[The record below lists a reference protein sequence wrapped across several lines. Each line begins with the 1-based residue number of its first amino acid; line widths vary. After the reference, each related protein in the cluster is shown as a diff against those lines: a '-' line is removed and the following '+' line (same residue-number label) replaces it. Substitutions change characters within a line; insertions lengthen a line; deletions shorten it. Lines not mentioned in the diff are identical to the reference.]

1 MTRMATAWRSPTAVA
16 LLLALG
22 LVLTFGLSLMAGK
35 VWVPA
40 SAWFGHDTGWWI
52 IVQLRLPR
60 AILAMAIG
68 AALGLSGAVLQGYLR
83 NPLADPTLVGVAS
96 TAALGAVAA
105 IFFGFALVPFAIF
118 GCAMAGAALAVLLLA
133 FLVGRSGSAI
143 AFILAGMVLSSLS
156 GSLTAF
162 LISIAPNPF
171 ATSEI
176 VSWLMGALTDRG
188 FDDVA
193 MALPFIAL
201 GMALLACSAP
211 ALDLLSLGEDAARS
225 LGLATGRLQALIVA
239 GLALAVG
246 ACVAVSGVVGFVG
259 LIVPHLI
266 RPLVGQRPSA
276 LLLPSALGGALLLLA
291 ADSLVRLSPG
301 AGEIRLGIAMALIGT
316 PFFFLLLVDMRRRT
330 SWL

>member
-1 MTRMATAWRSPTAVA
+1 MMSRNLGVT
-16 LLLALG
+16 LLLAFACIAM
-22 LVLTFGLSLMAGK
+22 FGLSLMAGK
-35 VWVPA
+35 VWVPF
-40 SAWFGHDTGWWI
+40 SAWFGDDTGWWI
-52 IVQLRLPR
+52 ILELRLPR
-60 AILAMAIG
+60 AILAAAIG

-96 TAALGAVAA
+96 TAALGAVGA
-105 IFFGFALVPFAIF
+105 IFFGFALSPFAIF
-118 GCAMAGAALAVLLLA
+118 GSAMAGAALAVLLLA
-133 FLVGRSGSAI
+133 FLVGRSGNAI

-176 VSWLMGALTDRG
+176 ISWLMGALTDRS
-188 FDDVA
+188 FDDVT
-193 MALPFIAL
+193 MALPFIVA
-201 GMALLACSAP
+201 GVVLLAFSAP

-225 LGLATGRLQALIVA
+225 LGLSTGRLQAIIVA
-239 GLALAVG
+239 GLGLAVG

-266 RPLVGQRPSA
+266 RPLVGQKPSA
-276 LLLPSALGGALLLLA
+276 LLLPSALGGAALLLA

-316 PFFFLLLVDMRRRT
+316 PFFFALLIDMRRR
-330 SWL
+330 SAWL